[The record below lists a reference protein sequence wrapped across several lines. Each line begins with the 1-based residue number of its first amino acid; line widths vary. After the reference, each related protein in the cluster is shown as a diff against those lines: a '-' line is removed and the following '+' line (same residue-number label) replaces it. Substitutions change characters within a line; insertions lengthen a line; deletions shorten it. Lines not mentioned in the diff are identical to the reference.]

1 MGGVLATVLVI
12 YESFVTLDREVTCF
26 WTAKWTGAPLLFF
39 ANKWISM
46 AFYFTTLVSFASFSS
61 DKVSNLTLQNAC
73 HFYSCSIFAF
83 TQEAI
88 LVLQYLPWAVFS
100 ALRAYAL
107 SMSKPLGMFILA
119 LSLVPAGANLVIYSY
134 HFNGVRVPSFGCFQT
149 SNTNHL
155 VVIISRVPLIVADI
169 LLIYITW
176 TKIRG
181 RGALRDLQQSKR
193 MSLSDILF
201 CNGTIYFVIMFILN
215 VLHLTLSVTSVAINN
230 NSWSYVTVFTPPITT
245 ILVSRFL
252 LELQEA
258 NQTVIR
264 VDPDDPLHF
273 SRNPYDDT
281 PSFISSLGAFIN
293 PDVPAPR
300 DDHAD
305 SHVDSVRS
313 EPEVEGQGQASQAAV
328 SSSA

>member
-1 MGGVLATVLVI
+1 MSHAPNCMTVL
-12 YESFVTLDREVTCF
+12 
-26 WTAKWTGAPLLFF
+26 
-39 ANKWISM
+39 
-46 AFYFTTLVSFASFSS
+46 
-61 DKVSNLTLQNAC
+61 
-73 HFYSCSIFAF
+73 
-83 TQEAI
+83 
-88 LVLQYLPWAVFS
+88 
-100 ALRAYAL
+100 
-107 SMSKPLGMFILA
+107 
-119 LSLVPAGANLVIYSY
+119 
-134 HFNGVRVPSFGCFQT
+134 PSQ
-149 SNTNHL
+149 
-155 VVIISRVPLIVADI
+155 
-169 LLIYITW
+169 
-176 TKIRG
+176 
-181 RGALRDLQQSKR
+181 
-193 MSLSDILF
+193 
-201 CNGTIYFVIMFILN
+201 
-215 VLHLTLSVTSVAINN
+215 VAINN